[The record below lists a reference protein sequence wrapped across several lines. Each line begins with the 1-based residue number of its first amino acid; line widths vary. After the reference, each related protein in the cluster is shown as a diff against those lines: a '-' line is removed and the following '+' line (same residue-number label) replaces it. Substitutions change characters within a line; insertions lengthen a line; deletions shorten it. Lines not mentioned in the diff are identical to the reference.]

1 MRFHQLDL
9 NLLVALDALLTE
21 RSITLAGQKLHM
33 SQSGMSSG
41 LARLREYFGDDL
53 LVLIGKKMV
62 PTPLGESLAEP
73 VRRILLDIQSTLDAK
88 PGFDPGTSTRR
99 FTLMM
104 SDYVA
109 TVLMTEVTRRVARLA
124 PGVGFEL
131 LSNIAQSPFEYLD
144 RGEVDVLIMP
154 EEVVPGAHPKDR
166 LFEDGYVCIVCA
178 DNPDVGDSLSLG
190 QYLNLG
196 HVVLQFARGRTPAID
211 EWFLAQSGHVRR
223 IEVVAMNF
231 NMLPQFIV
239 GTRRIATV
247 HRRLAQYFLKLMPLR
262 IIEPPLALPTLIESA
277 HWNIAFDRDPGNL
290 WLRQVLKDS
299 AQGVAS

>member
-62 PTPLGESLAEP
+62 PTPLGESLAAP
-73 VRRILLDIQSTLDAK
+73 VRRILLDIQSTLEAR
-88 PGFDPGTSTRR
+88 PGFDPATSSRR

-109 TVLMTEVTRRVARLA
+109 TVLMTEVSRRASRAA
-124 PGVGFEL
+124 PGVCFEL
-131 LSNIAQSPFEYLD
+131 LSNNAQSPVEFLD
-144 RGEVDVLIMP
+144 RGEVDILVMP
-154 EEVVPGAHPKDR
+154 EDVVPGTHPKDR
-166 LFEDGYVCIVCA
+166 LFEDRYVCIVSS
-178 DNPDVGDSLSLG
+178 DNPEIGDTLSLD
-190 QYLNLG
+190 QYLGLG
-196 HVVLQFARGRTPAID
+196 HVVLQFSRGRQPAID
-211 EWFLAQSGHVRR
+211 EWFLTQMGHVRR
-223 IEVVAMNF
+223 IEIIALDF
-231 NMLPQFIV
+231 NMLPQFVV

-247 HRRLAQYFLKLMPLR
+247 HRRLAQYYLKLLPLR
-262 IIEPPLALPTLIESA
+262 MIEPPLALPTLIESA
-277 HWNIAFDRDPGNL
+277 HWNEAFDRDPGNQ
-290 WLRQVLKDS
+290 WLRQILKEA
-299 AQGVAS
+299 AQGVTA